1 MHDGESVPLAVAKE
15 RHPQLVVR
23 HLGNQMRL
31 IAKFDTARLQIG
43 VSHLDIV
50 DLEVQ
55 DRARMVEFLVRRNL
69 DHQSN
74 SATIEE
80 CQTGRDLEEKAHSEL
95 VAIERDGP
103 FEIPHGRGN
112 LPDHVE
118 LRHVIHFTLMRF
130 ILTPVGSAGDV
141 HPFVG
146 IGRALKSR
154 GHEVIVFTAGPFREV
169 AQKAGLIF
177 EETVSVEE
185 FDTLSKHPDLWHPL
199 RGMRFVLGAVG
210 AGLRPAYERLKG
222 LHVPGRTV
230 LVGHSLSFFTRV
242 FEEIHRVPA
251 ATIHLAPSIFRS
263 DHAQPAYAPGHDGS
277 NWPRWLKRSLWWSI
291 DRFMLDPC
299 VVPALNEWRRE
310 LGLAPVKRVFSEW
323 IHSPQRV
330 IGLFPDWFGNPQ
342 PDWPT
347 AARFTGFPLFDD
359 SDQPSLPQSLTRFL
373 DDGAPPLLFTPGSA
387 NQSAARFF
395 RAALAAS
402 EKLER
407 RALLL
412 TRYNGHLPALPRTAH
427 HEAFVPLS
435 HVLPRCAALVS
446 HAGIGTLAQ
455 GLAAGVPQ
463 VTMPMG
469 FDQPDNATRLQR
481 LGVARWV
488 LPSEFDGDQVA
499 SALGSLLDDSQTA
512 TNCRRWSERIR
523 SRNAIEETCDLL
535 EQLA

>member
-1 MHDGESVPLAVAKE
+1 V
-15 RHPQLVVR
+15 
-23 HLGNQMRL
+23 
-31 IAKFDTARLQIG
+31 I
-43 VSHLDIV
+43 
-50 DLEVQ
+50 
-55 DRARMVEFLVRRNL
+55 EFLVRRNL
-69 DHQSN
+69 NHEPS
-74 SATIEE
+74 SATVEE
-80 CQTGRDLEEKAHSEL
+80 GQTWWDLEKEAHSKL
-95 VAIERDGP
+95 VAIKSDGA
-103 FEIPHGRGN
+103 FEILHGRGN
-112 LPDHVE
+112 LPDRVE

-154 GHEVIVFTAGPFREV
+154 GHEVIVFTAAPFHQVVER
-169 AQKAGLIF
+169 AGLVF

-199 RGMRFVLGAVG
+199 RGMRLVLGAVG
-210 AGLRPAYERLKG
+210 TKLRPAYERLKG
-222 LHVPGRTV
+222 LHAPGRTV

-263 DHAQPAYAPGHDGS
+263 DHAQPAYAPGRDGS
-277 NWPRWLKRSLWWSI
+277 SWPRWFKRSLWWSI
-291 DRFMLDPC
+291 DRFMLDPT

-310 LGLAPVKRVFSEW
+310 LGLAPVRRVFSDW

-342 PDWPT
+342 PDWPV
-347 AARFTGFPLFDD
+347 AARLTGFPLFDD
-359 SDQPSLPQSLTRFL
+359 SDQPSLSPSLTRFL
-373 DDGAPPLLFTPGSA
+373 DGGAPPLLFTPGTA

-395 RAALAAS
+395 AAALDAS
-402 EKLER
+402 QRLGR

-412 TRYNGHLPALPRTAH
+412 TRYSGHLPTLPPTAH
-427 HEAFVPLS
+427 HESFVPLS

-455 GLAAGVPQ
+455 GLAAGIPQ

-488 LPSEFDGDQVA
+488 MPSEFDGERVA
-499 SALGSLLDDSQTA
+499 AAIGGLLDDSRTA
-512 TNCRRWSERIR
+512 TNCRRWADQISA
-523 SRNAIEETCDLL
+523 RNAIEETCDLL